1 MINEISP
8 LTKLLETGE
17 LLALLLVLSTIAVVV
32 YRGLQDPA

>member
-17 LLALLLVLSTIAVVV
+17 LLALLLVLGTIAVVV
-32 YRGLQDPA
+32 FRGLQDPA